1 MKAFSLTN
9 TKSFMSKLLAS
20 EIFDDYQV
28 CEVTIKT
35 FNTFNIDC
43 RIVPEYYDDY
53 EFGYEYSLWK
63 DIRPIAFDLIK
74 GRTLPVYCHFILQP
88 KPEETERILKL
99 GGLSVKNDSLKTLT
113 LNIKY
118 INNEVTLITA
128 TSYNTFCTDRSAD
141 QIWDEYMSRFISTN
155 LE

>member
-1 MKAFSLTN
+1 MQAFSISN
-9 TKSFMSKLLAS
+9 TKSFMAKLLGS
-20 EIFDDYQV
+20 EIFDDYLV
-28 CEVTIKT
+28 SEVTVKT

-43 RIVPEYYDDY
+43 RIVPEYFDDY
-53 EFGYEYSLWK
+53 EFGYEYSVWK

-88 KPEETERILKL
+88 KPEETERLLRLGGVTLPDGILK
-99 GGLSVKNDSLKTLT
+99 SLT

-128 TSYNTFCTDRSAD
+128 TSYNSFSQDRSAD
-141 QIWDEYMSRFISTN
+141 RLWDEYITHFIASN
-155 LE
+155 FD